1 MRNVLSRV
9 KQYIKTTEF
18 AYHKGNLWK
27 HLMQR
32 PLDST
37 RKHWGK
43 QLWNIRQANVLLFRA
58 QGKVVYNSPRPIT
71 WCSTAFTIWM
81 IFSSQ
86 RHLFSIAFLI
96 FQFKS
101 IYSFSGLGEDGEW
114 LQNYCHRYRIATGE
128 SYYIFPLVQD
138 KEHQGLLLLVANS
151 SITWKILLSNQSYF
165 LDFKEWKQTR
175 YKKNKQ
181 KKGLIKE

>member
-37 RKHWGK
+37 RKDWSK
-43 QLWNIRQANVLLFRA
+43 QRWVIGQANILLFRA
-58 QGKVVYNSPRPIT
+58 QRKVLCIAPRPIT

-81 IFSSQ
+81 SFSSQ
-86 RHLFSIAFLI
+86 RHLFSTAFLI

-114 LQNYCHRYRIATGE
+114 LQNYCHRYRTATGK
-128 SYYIFPLVQD
+128 SY
-138 KEHQGLLLLVANS
+138 
-151 SITWKILLSNQSYF
+151 
-165 LDFKEWKQTR
+165 
-175 YKKNKQ
+175 
-181 KKGLIKE
+181 